1 LRSGVGIEILFAM
14 SDTPPAKVSFLS
26 CWLKATGILYL
37 LYATLGFLADGI
49 HGLAV
54 QLGAGIIRAPLLG
67 LVAGLIWWLAR
78 R

>member
-1 LRSGVGIEILFAM
+1 MGARIEILSAM

-26 CWLKATGILYL
+26 CWLKATGIIYIV
-37 LYATLGFLADGI
+37 YAALGFLSAGTQ
-49 HGLAV
+49 GLAV

-67 LVAGLIWWLAR
+67 LAAGLIWWLAR

>member
-1 LRSGVGIEILFAM
+1 M
-14 SDTPPAKVSFLS
+14 SDTPPDKVSFLS

-49 HGLAV
+49 HGSAV
-54 QLGAGIIRAPLLG
+54 QLGAGIIRAPLFG